1 MVDLRVALG
10 DKRLADYDWPVSIQ
24 NLWRREAHRMIA
36 AQIEFPLVVAVCAWC
51 KPQNRAASI
60 GTLSHG
66 ICLKHLRKLKL
77 QARGLTPKRA
87 ARTGRESSGVT
98 VPLLAL

>member
-1 MVDLRVALG
+1 
-10 DKRLADYDWPVSIQ
+10 
-24 NLWRREAHRMIA
+24 MIA
-36 AQIEFPLVVAVCAWC
+36 AQIEFPLAVAVCAWC
-51 KPQNRAASI
+51 KPQDPEVRP

-77 QARGLTPKRA
+77 QARGLSPKRA
-87 ARTGRESSGVT
+87 PRRSRMELAPG